1 MVRYHPQFPL
11 KHTTMIQLLEMYG
24 ARQVAKMII
33 NSRIKQVT
41 HGLVTIADMDDSICP
56 MIDEL
61 EEVLNADLI
70 DDNTIKSI
78 LDDIND
84 DYLIENIYA

>member
-1 MVRYHPQFPL
+1 MIHL
-11 KHTTMIQLLEMYG
+11 IDKHG
-24 ARQVAKMII
+24 ARQVAKMLI
-33 NSRIKQVT
+33 NARVKHVT
-41 HGLVTIADMDDSICP
+41 QGLVTIADLDDSICG

>member
-1 MVRYHPQFPL
+1 MIEQL
-11 KHTTMIQLLEMYG
+11 IDKHG
-24 ARQVAKMII
+24 ARQVAKMLI
-33 NSRIKQVT
+33 NARIKNLT
-41 HGLVTIADMDDSICP
+41 HGLVTIADLDDRICELV
-56 MIDEL
+56 DEL

>member
-1 MVRYHPQFPL
+1 MINL
-11 KHTTMIQLLEMYG
+11 IDKHG
-24 ARQVAKMII
+24 ARQVAKMLI
-33 NSRIKQVT
+33 NARIKNLT
-41 HGLVTIADMDDSICP
+41 HGLVTIADLDDRICELV
-56 MIDEL
+56 DEL

>member
-1 MVRYHPQFPL
+1 MIHL
-11 KHTTMIQLLEMYG
+11 IDKHG
-24 ARQVAKMII
+24 ARHVAKMLI
-33 NSRIKQVT
+33 NARIKNLT
-41 HGLVTIADMDDSICP
+41 HGLVTIADLDDSIYS
-56 MIDEL
+56 MVDEL

>member
-1 MVRYHPQFPL
+1 
-11 KHTTMIQLLEMYG
+11 MIQLLEMYG
-24 ARQVAKMII
+24 ARHVAKMLI
-33 NSRIKQVT
+33 NARIKHVT
-41 HGLVTIADMDDSICP
+41 QGLVTITDLDDSIFW

-84 DYLIENIYA
+84 DFLIENIYG

>member
-1 MVRYHPQFPL
+1 MIHL
-11 KHTTMIQLLEMYG
+11 IEKHG
-24 ARQVAKMII
+24 ARQVAKMLI

-41 HGLVTIADMDDSICP
+41 QGLVTIADLTDTICG

-61 EEVLNADLI
+61 EEVLKADLI

-84 DYLIENIYA
+84 DYLIENIYG

>member
-1 MVRYHPQFPL
+1 
-11 KHTTMIQLLEMYG
+11 
-24 ARQVAKMII
+24 
-33 NSRIKQVT
+33 
-41 HGLVTIADMDDSICP
+41 

-70 DDNTIKSI
+70 DENTIKSI

>member
-1 MVRYHPQFPL
+1 MIHL
-11 KHTTMIQLLEMYG
+11 IEKHG
-24 ARQVAKMII
+24 ARQVAKMLI
-33 NSRIKQVT
+33 NARVKHVT
-41 HGLVTIADMDDSICP
+41 HGLVTIADLDDRICELV
-56 MIDEL
+56 DEL
-61 EEVLNADLI
+61 EEVLKAELI